1 MGEHRILICYAD
13 TGGGHKS
20 AAIAVRTA
28 IEELSNSAQENESG
42 KKVTIF
48 VETVVQETNAVNA
61 FFVGLY
67 NYLLRYHQDWMK
79 YYTGFIET
87 FKPNETYLGY
97 LMCRSYLQT
106 VYDRIQPSV
115 VVSVHPMVNHYM
127 DRARRDAGLIDTTKL
142 VVVLTDPNSN
152 LWSGWAC
159 KGADL
164 LIAPNDLACNQLI
177 KMGIAANQIQTIG
190 MPIEPVF
197 VQPPVIERT
206 KVLQDL
212 GLDPDKPTILISG
225 GWAGGGALTDIYRAL
240 GKVKREIQI
249 IFLCGNNKTLKRR
262 MEEQSSLGKLPTVV
276 LGYSESMSD
285 LFGAGDLLVT
295 KAGGLTTYE
304 AVARR
309 LPMAINLLTEPMPQ
323 EMGTV
328 DILIK
333 AGLAQAVRHNDDI
346 IEIVENLK
354 VTSDRQSQALPA
366 VHSLN
371 RVDAVYDIA
380 RSILALDAL
389 KQLANTPSINL
400 LN

>member
-164 LIAPNDLACNQLI
+164 LIAPNDLACDQLI
-177 KMGIAANQIQTIG
+177 KMGIGADQIQTIG

-197 VQPPVIERT
+197 VHAPLVSRE
-206 KVLQDL
+206 KVLGDL
-212 GLDPDKPTILISG
+212 GLDANKPTILISG
-225 GWAGGGALTDIYRAL
+225 GWAGGGALNDIYQAL
-240 GKVKREIQI
+240 LKVKKETQVI
-249 IFLCGNNKTLKRR
+249 ILCGNNKTLKRR
-262 MEEQSSLGKLPTVV
+262 MEAHTAGSKLPTVV
-276 LGYSESMSD
+276 LGYTECLSD

-295 KAGGLTTYE
+295 KAGGSLATAG
-304 AVARR
+304 AVSR
-309 LPMAINLLTEPMPQ
+309 
-323 EMGTV
+323 
-328 DILIK
+328 
-333 AGLAQAVRHNDDI
+333 
-346 IEIVENLK
+346 
-354 VTSDRQSQALPA
+354 
-366 VHSLN
+366 
-371 RVDAVYDIA
+371 
-380 RSILALDAL
+380 
-389 KQLANTPSINL
+389 
-400 LN
+400 

>member
-1 MGEHRILICYAD
+1 MGEFRILICYAD
-13 TGGGHKS
+13 TGGGHKT
-20 AAIAVRTA
+20 AALAVRSA
-28 IEELSNSAQENESG
+28 IEELLAGE
-42 KKVTIF
+42 KVKGNTVSIF
-48 VETVVQETNAVNA
+48 VETVVEETNAVNA
-61 FFVGLY
+61 FFVGFY
-67 NYLLRYHQDWMK
+67 NYLLRYKQDWMK

-106 VYDRIQPSV
+106 VYERIKPSV

-127 DRARRDAGLIDTTKL
+127 DRARRDAGRAESTKL

-152 LWSGWAC
+152 LCSGWAC

-164 LIAPNDLACNQLI
+164 LIAPNDLACAQLI
-177 KMGIAANQIQTIG
+177 KMGIEAGQLQTIG

-197 VQPPVIERT
+197 VQPPAVERT
-206 KVLQDL
+206 KVLADL
-212 GLDPDKPTILISG
+212 GLDPAKPTILLSG
-225 GWAGGGALTDIYRAL
+225 GWAGGGALTDIYKAL
-240 GKVKREIQI
+240 SQVKREIQTI
-249 IFLCGNNKTLKRR
+249 ILCGNNKTLKRR
-262 MEEQSSLGKLPTVV
+262 MEEQSGRGKLPTVV
-276 LGYSESMSD
+276 LGYTECLSD
-285 LFGAGDLLVT
+285 LFAAGDLLVT

-333 AGLAQAVRHNDDI
+333 AGLAQGVRRNDDI

-354 VTSDRQSQALPA
+354 VTADRQNQPLPT

-380 RSILALDAL
+380 RSILALDTL
-389 KQLANTPSINL
+389 EQFP